1 MKGNESMNGIVI
13 YRSKYGA
20 ARKYAQ
26 WIAER
31 TGFVLKDIVDVRQK
45 DILEAENVVVG
56 FGVYASQL
64 PGVNFL
70 SRNHK
75 DLIGKRVFIYACG
88 ATPYDEDY
96 VRTLHDNS
104 LTGPLEPLPLFY
116 MRGAFDINSMSFMDR
131 QMCRM
136 LIGAVRR
143 KEPSDREPWEKA
155 LLEAGDRPKDWT
167 SEEQLEELLEAIGI
181 E

>member
-1 MKGNESMNGIVI
+1 MNGIVI

-20 ARKYAQ
+20 ARKYAE
-26 WIAER
+26 WISER

-45 DILEAENVVVG
+45 DILAADNVVVG
-56 FGVYASQL
+56 FGVYAATL
-64 PGVNFL
+64 PGINFL
-70 SRNHK
+70 SRNSR
-75 DLIGKRVFIYACG
+75 DLVGKRVFIYACG
-88 ATPYDEDY
+88 ASPYDERA
-96 VRTLHDNS
+96 VEELHDKVFV
-104 LTGPLEPLPLFY
+104 GPLEPLPLFY

-143 KEPSDREPWEKA
+143 KEPEEREPWERA
-155 LLEAGDRPKDWT
+155 LLEAGNTRKDW
-167 SEEQLEELLEAIGI
+167 SSPDQLDGLLEAIGI

>member
-1 MKGNESMNGIVI
+1 MNGIVI

-20 ARKYAQ
+20 AKKYAQ
-26 WIAER
+26 WISAR

-56 FGVYASQL
+56 FGVYAKVL
-64 PGVNFL
+64 PGINFL
-70 SRNHK
+70 SKHCK

-88 ATPYDEDY
+88 ASPYNERE
-96 VRTLHDNS
+96 VRELHENVF
-104 LTGPLEPLPLFY
+104 TGPLEPLPLFY
-116 MRGAFDINSMSFMDR
+116 MRGAFNMNAMSFMDR

-143 KEPSDREPWEKA
+143 KAPEERESWEKA
-155 LLEAGDRPKDWT
+155 LLEAGDTPKDWT
-167 SEEQLEELLEAIGI
+167 SEEQLEPLLEAIGI